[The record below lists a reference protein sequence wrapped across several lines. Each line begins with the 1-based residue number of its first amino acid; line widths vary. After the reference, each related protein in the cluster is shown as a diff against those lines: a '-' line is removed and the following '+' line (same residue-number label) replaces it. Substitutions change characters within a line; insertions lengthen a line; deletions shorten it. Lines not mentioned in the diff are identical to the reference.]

1 MTPRGRSRNKSIE
14 DQSDQS
20 ILLSSRVSSTR
31 HCADDFVK
39 EIDPDLDTTLLR
51 RHGPIDQDDF
61 SSTDHVAKTGLLE
74 RLFISMSQSSLL
86 RKPAS
91 LKDGASYGA
100 LYDRVSRSRS
110 EDRELTDDDDLRD
123 RNTGNG
129 KSSALKAVAFSANF
143 GSRRHKDDSPSQTS
157 SPTLVG
163 EPGHP
168 AGVPGQIRGGLAV
181 SATSEDGD
189 EVDHIISVDDDGDV
203 LDPPDNSPYAQVRA
217 SVAATDDICASIN
230 TPRMWILSLLC
241 ALLGSASSLFL
252 SLRYPSV
259 AITPI
264 IALVVVHPL
273 GRAWDR
279 LLKQPEDPI
288 ETFEYGDRTPVAKI
302 SDELRGGSN
311 MLRLRLWLAQG
322 RWNSKEHACVSS
334 PCGAFS
340 SESQK
345 LRRIYYFQELKLQF
359 HFKP

>member
-1 MTPRGRSRNKSIE
+1 M
-14 DQSDQS
+14 
-20 ILLSSRVSSTR
+20 
-31 HCADDFVK
+31 
-39 EIDPDLDTTLLR
+39 
-51 RHGPIDQDDF
+51 
-61 SSTDHVAKTGLLE
+61 
-74 RLFISMSQSSLL
+74 SMSQSSLL

-100 LYDRVSRSRS
+100 LYERVSRSQS

-123 RNTGNG
+123 RKTGNG
-129 KSSALKAVAFSANF
+129 KSSALKAVAFSTNF
-143 GSRRHKDDSPSQTS
+143 GSRRHKDDSPSQAS
-157 SPTLVG
+157 SPMLVT

-168 AGVPGQIRGGLAV
+168 AGVTGQIRAGLA
-181 SATSEDGD
+181 SHGTSEDGD
-189 EVDHIISVDDDGDV
+189 EVDQIISVDEDGDG

-241 ALLGSASSLFL
+241 ALIGSASSLFF

-288 ETFEYGDRTPVAKI
+288 ETFEYGDRIRVAKI
-302 SDELRGGSN
+302 RDELRGGSN
-311 MLRLRLWLAQG
+311 MLHLRLWLAQG
-322 RWNSKEHACVSS
+322 RWNSKEHACVSKPHS
-334 PCGAFS
+334 P
-340 SESQK
+340 
-345 LRRIYYFQELKLQF
+345 
-359 HFKP
+359 PP